1 MDHLLSKEHYFL
13 GTSWCL
19 TIQTTSFCC
28 GCVVVVVVDVDAC
41 SAATIFFNRVEIHL
55 NQSLNLS
62 NRRKLLFSF
71 VCWCIVGCLGH
82 YPLVVT
88 HAGNTLSKPC
98 CLVVV
103 VVWGVV

>member
-19 TIQTTSFCC
+19 TIKNPLSFC

-41 SAATIFFNRVEIHL
+41 SAATIFLIGWRYTLTRVLIYL
-55 NQSLNLS
+55 IDTS
-62 NRRKLLFSF
+62 FF

>member
-1 MDHLLSKEHYFL
+1 MLW
-13 GTSWCL
+13 G
-19 TIQTTSFCC
+19 
-28 GCVVVVVVDVDAC
+28 VVVVVVDVDAC
-41 SAATIFFNRVEIHL
+41 SAATNFFNRVEIHL